1 MSIGRKQRH
10 HQHTSYAKPRSL
22 LRFKLASLGVL
33 LLGAS
38 LGCWIAYR
46 HLKSYLS
53 EPQAMLVLGGATE
66 REVFAAKMATEYPD
80 LEIWVSGGSNPEYAE
95 WVFTEAGVD
104 LTRVHLDD
112 RAVDTV
118 TNFTTLVDQLK
129 AQGIDNLYLVTSD
142 YHMRRAQVIG
152 EIVLGSRGI
161 TFRTVPVPSHEA
173 AEPLEKAIRDGIRAV
188 LWVTTGRTGSTLSQY
203 LPHWEQGSRGAG
215 EMREI
220 RGMREMREKE

>member
-1 MSIGRKQRH
+1 VSISRRQRH
-10 HQHTSYAKPRSL
+10 HQHTRHKQPHSL
-22 LRFKLASLGVL
+22 LKFKLASLGVL
-33 LLGAS
+33 LLGVS
-38 LGCWIAYR
+38 VVCWIGYR
-46 HLKSYLS
+46 HLKSHLS

-66 REVFAAKMATEYPD
+66 REVFAAQMATKYPD
-80 LEIWVSGGSNPEYAE
+80 LEIWISGGSNPEYAE

-118 TNFTTLVDQLK
+118 TNFTTLVDQFK

-161 TFRTVPVPSHEA
+161 TFRTMPVPSHETP
-173 AEPLEKAIRDGIRAV
+173 EPLEKAIRDGVRAV

-203 LPHWEQGSRGAG
+203 LPHWEQGSRGVG
-215 EMREI
+215 EHLEQGR
-220 RGMREMREKE
+220 